1 MNAMFARWALALG
14 LIALGMAGCGP
25 LRSVLTPSPE
35 MSTEWAP
42 LLEEVRAFERRLGF
56 EETDNFVDL
65 SAEQDSFPFCGYA
78 SYLQLP
84 YSYEDPAIRWVESV
98 TEAECRKLGQGSDVY
113 FGAVEALG
121 EVGTPVTPSMISGKL
136 DRFVY
141 LIIHEDCHD
150 QFELPY
156 GIEEALCNPIT
167 YKAMAAF
174 AEEKFKWY
182 AGEGRAIRRYADEQS
197 RITRATNDYYDRLAA
212 LYSRFQRKEISEGTL
227 LQQRAVL
234 FNEAEPRLGW
244 KKGDLNNVSMANDMT
259 YTRHYPFLETVF
271 EALGRDL
278 ARTVAFFRKVD
289 QLKPSKDSVMERHKI
304 AADTS
309 LQFIRAYEAAVTETV
324 SKVLAAETG
333 SAGSR

>member
-1 MNAMFARWALALG
+1 MNTSLVRWVLVLG
-14 LIALGMAGCGP
+14 LIAVAIAGCGP
-25 LRSVLTPSPE
+25 LRSVLAPSPE
-35 MSTEWAP
+35 MSAEWAP
-42 LLEEVRAFERRLGF
+42 LLEEVRVFERRLGF

-78 SYLQLP
+78 SYLYLP

-141 LIIHEDCHD
+141 LVIHEDCHD

-156 GIEEALCNPIT
+156 GIEEALCNLIT

-182 AGEGRAIRRYADEQS
+182 AGEGRAIRRYADAQS
-197 RITRATNDYYDRLAA
+197 RITRTTNGYYDRLAA
-212 LYSRFQRKEISEGTL
+212 LYARLQRKEISEAAL
-227 LQQRAVL
+227 LQQRAAL
-234 FNEAEPRLGW
+234 FSEAEPRLGW
-244 KKGDLNNVSMANDMT
+244 KNGDLNNVSMANDVT
-259 YTRHYPFLETVF
+259 YTRHYPILENVF

-278 ARTVAFFRKVD
+278 ARTIAFFRKVD
-289 QLKPSKDSVMERHKI
+289 QRKPSKDSVMEQHKI
-304 AADTS
+304 ADDTS
-309 LQFIRAYEAAVTETV
+309 LQFIRAYEAAVMETV

-333 SAGSR
+333 AAGRR